1 MKSLMTKL
9 RGMMSERK
17 IAEVQR
23 VLESLYLLFVGMSI
37 DY

>member
-1 MKSLMTKL
+1 MKNLMTKL

-17 IAEVQR
+17 VAEVQR
-23 VLESLYLLFVGMSI
+23 VLESIYLLFVGMSV

>member
-1 MKSLMTKL
+1 MKNLMTKL
-9 RGMMSERK
+9 RGMKSERK